1 MDFIDKNNRSTY
13 GIKVMFAVLVVCTLC
28 HYSGFSQNVEK
39 VFFNPKD
46 STSGY
51 YLAEKPVSGKIKG
64 VVVLFRGFQGPESM
78 LPETNLPNVASNND
92 LLTIL
97 ASTNQKFYADSMAV
111 DRINRIL
118 SHVIAKYAVDPDRF
132 AIGGYDYSGMIVL
145 RYVELAWQGGINFP
159 VKPKAVFAID
169 ASVDIF
175 GFWKRNRRQIKNG
188 FYPGSVGDAKFIL
201 DRMTSENGS
210 IETNA
215 ARYKALTPLYI
226 NGIEPGNE
234 SVLRNVAVRVYF
246 DMDINWHLVNR
257 RNSFDDTNIPDGS
270 ELIKRL
276 VTEGSTDAQFI
287 SCPPGYRSNGARN
300 PSSLSIV
307 DPTECVQWLKKTFG
321 IYDANTWTPPYRLQK
336 PEKWSTEVI
345 AFPIDFAPSID
356 FKGIE
361 DLRFAPGWGNSK
373 TEEYWSYAYLW
384 WVEGKPVV
392 NENNLKA
399 NLQSYYDGLIGR
411 NVLSRKISA
420 RKVIPTRATI
430 TKERTSEDDVKTFK
444 GTVMMFDYMAE
455 QPITLKC
462 IIHQKKCWQPNRRVL
477 LVEVSPQPFNHAVW
491 KSLEYLNTSF
501 RCGL

>member
-1 MDFIDKNNRSTY
+1 
-13 GIKVMFAVLVVCTLC
+13 MF
-28 HYSGFSQNVEK
+28 Q
-39 VFFNPKD
+39 
-46 STSGY
+46 
-51 YLAEKPVSGKIKG
+51 
-64 VVVLFRGFQGPESM
+64 
-78 LPETNLPNVASNND
+78 
-92 LLTIL
+92 
-97 ASTNQKFYADSMAV
+97 
-111 DRINRIL
+111 
-118 SHVIAKYAVDPDRF
+118 
-132 AIGGYDYSGMIVL
+132 
-145 RYVELAWQGGINFP
+145 
-159 VKPKAVFAID
+159 
-169 ASVDIF
+169 
-175 GFWKRNRRQIKNG
+175 
-188 FYPGSVGDAKFIL
+188 
-201 DRMTSENGS
+201 
-210 IETNA
+210 
-215 ARYKALTPLYI
+215 
-226 NGIEPGNE
+226 
-234 SVLRNVAVRVYF
+234 
-246 DMDINWHLVNR
+246 
-257 RNSFDDTNIPDGS
+257 
-270 ELIKRL
+270 
-276 VTEGSTDAQFI
+276 
-287 SCPPGYRSNGARN
+287 
-300 PSSLSIV
+300 
-307 DPTECVQWLKKTFG
+307 

-430 TKERTSEDDVKTFK
+430 TEERTSEDDVKTFK
-444 GTVMMFDYMAE
+444 GTIMMFDYMAE